1 MGNTAYAPGDVDSQE
16 LDILEQ
22 SNDKSI
28 KDNLIDKNLSNI
40 ISNIE
45 AVQRIPRT
53 TDTAAPKRSSN
64 EEQNNDDMV

>member
-16 LDILEQ
+16 SDILEQ

-28 KDNLIDKNLSNI
+28 KDNLIDNNFNSI

-45 AVQRIPRT
+45 AV
-53 TDTAAPKRSSN
+53 
-64 EEQNNDDMV
+64 